1 MSRPSTSFVTEAAA
15 ETKQAGRKLAKQL
28 KPNSVLAFQGELGAG
43 KTTFIK
49 GLISEL
55 AGVAEDTVVSPTFCY
70 LNIYS
75 GGRLAVYHFDLY
87 RLKDEQDFLKLGFD
101 EYLNAE
107 GVCCIEWS
115 EKIPTLLP
123 AHKKMIELL
132 YEGAEKRTI
141 RIS

>member
-15 ETKQAGRKLAKQL
+15 ETKQAGRELAKQL
-28 KPNSVLAFQGELGAG
+28 TPNSVLAFQGELGAG

-55 AGVAEDTVVSPTFCY
+55 TGVAEDTVVSPTFCY

-115 EKIPTLLP
+115 EKIPALLP
-123 AHKKMIELL
+123 AHRKMIELL
-132 YEGAEKRTI
+132 YAGAEKRTI